1 MAWIETIAMF
11 VFAYWRAKRMAERR
25 AELEPTGMFR
35 SPLYF
40 AQAGL
45 LLMLL
50 GLMFAPSYL
59 RYLPHGRWTLI
70 AYLAALVIVLAA
82 MLLVGRVLKWRYGAC
97 WP

>member
-1 MAWIETIAMF
+1 MAWIGTIAF
-11 VFAYWRAKRMAERR
+11 FAFFYWRAKGMSQRR

-59 RYLPHGRWTLI
+59 RYLPQERWTLI
-70 AYLAALVIVLAA
+70 AYLASLVVVLAA
-82 MLLVGRVLKWRYGAC
+82 MLLVSRALKWRYGAR